1 MGSEMCI
8 RDRIIIAIS
17 KQMDVSSRSI
27 LIPLSYVSI
36 LGGMTTLIGSS
47 TNLLVSGTTSN
58 LIGRELGFF
67 EFTNQGIILA
77 SVGFIYAIFI
87 LPRILERKNKGV
99 VEDNKEN
106 FESGRIY
113 LVEIAVKEENP
124 LIGKKFT
131 SGILSD
137 IKDTAVNVILRDGEK
152 ILPPFEDI
160 EIKIGD
166 KLVLE
171 LSLIHI

>member
-1 MGSEMCI
+1 MPRLVNYSRFVI
-8 RDRIIIAIS
+8 LIIIFVFPLIAIS

-47 TNLLVSGTTSN
+47 TNLLVSGTTST

-67 EFTNQGIILA
+67 EFTNQGVILA

-87 LPRILERKNKGV
+87 LPRILEKKNKGV
-99 VEDNKEN
+99 VEDSKEN

-113 LVEIAVKEENP
+113 LVEIAINEENP

-131 SGILSD
+131 SGIFD
-137 IKDTAVNVILRDGEK
+137 
-152 ILPPFEDI
+152 
-160 EIKIGD
+160 
-166 KLVLE
+166 
-171 LSLIHI
+171 